1 MTAELA
7 EARVGSAS
15 LSRLQP
21 LIEDRP
27 AIQDRPAIEGRP
39 ATRSGEVRGLDMP
52 PELERAYGGR
62 LLVPL
67 HLDGPTI
74 VANFAST
81 LDGVVAFGSGS
92 LAGGGLISGF
102 HGPDRFVM
110 GLLRALADV
119 VVVGAG
125 TLRGSTSQRWI
136 AEHIYPA
143 AGRAYGEWRDSM
155 GLPRRPTTLLVTA
168 SGDIPGDHPG
178 LTDPAIPAV
187 VATTR
192 AGARRVRQASLAP
205 HVSVHAL
212 RASGRLSG
220 ADVVAVAASLRGRLV
235 LYEGG
240 PHLLSEIVR
249 ADLLE
254 ELFLTLAPQLVG
266 RGEHARPGLVEGVAL
281 DPPDAR
287 WHELVS
293 VRRSDHHLFLRYR
306 RRSTSPA
313 SRENRS

>member
-1 MTAELA
+1 MTPALA
-7 EARVGSAS
+7 EARVGLSS
-15 LSRLQP
+15 LPRLQP
-21 LIEDRP
+21 LI
-27 AIQDRPAIEGRP
+27 QDRPATHSAG
-39 ATRSGEVRGLDMP
+39 VRGLDMP
-52 PELERAYGGR
+52 RELERAYGGS

-67 HLDGPTI
+67 HPDRPTT

-92 LAGGGLISGF
+92 LAGGGLVSGF

-143 AGRAYGEWRDSM
+143 AGPAYGEWRDAM
-155 GLPRRPTTLLVTA
+155 GIARRPTTLLVTA
-168 SGDIPGDHPG
+168 SGEIPAQHPG
-178 LTDPAIPAV
+178 LNDPQIPVV

-192 AGARRVRQASLAP
+192 AGAVHLRDAPLAA
-205 HVSVHAL
+205 HVSVRPLGDGGAL
-212 RASGRLSG
+212 AGDDIL
-220 ADVVAVAASLRGRLV
+220 AVAASLGARLV
-235 LYEGG
+235 LHEGG

-249 ADLLE
+249 ADLLD

-266 RGEHARPGLVEGVAL
+266 RGEQARLALVEGVAL
-281 DPPDAR
+281 DPADGR

-293 VRRSDHHLFLRYR
+293 VHRSDEHLFLRYR
-306 RRSTSPA
+306 RRRTP
-313 SRENRS
+313 RNVGE